1 MWWGGRGQSFNIAP
15 QKEEPE
21 MGVRRRN
28 GGGWQDGVNGDAVEI
43 KRDAKGPEEEGVS
56 VFINC
61 QGVCSVLFSLELSH
75 YPLTSP
81 SLSCLPAPGLSSW
94 QSLVSVSP
102 RGRGSVWVP
111 DSSC

>member
-1 MWWGGRGQSFNIAP
+1 MVGGPGPEFQHCPPEGGARDGG
-15 QKEEPE
+15 KEKEW
-21 MGVRRRN
+21 
-28 GGGWQDGVNGDAVEI
+28 GGWQDGVNGDAVEI